1 MFIDPGLQK
10 DVLQEIIQV
19 FHVSDHDGR
28 VTQGKLVSQEEL
40 EAIFGEKN
48 TAESRKLVDESENPF
63 EFYILLK
70 SVADT

>member
-1 MFIDPGLQK
+1 M
-10 DVLQEIIQV
+10 
-19 FHVSDHDGR
+19 
-28 VTQGKLVSQEEL
+28 VSQEEL